1 MWEVRTMNRMIS
13 FGYGYKDGKLIVVE
27 SEAEIVKSIFTDY
40 INGKILKEIADELTI
55 KGIDFFNGKCC
66 WNKNMVFRIIEN
78 KKYIGEDG
86 YPEIISFEQYEAA
99 NVRKGRKAN
108 RKTSLPRETEELKK
122 YVFCGQC
129 GRLLHRRTKW
139 RTREKWYCQN
149 GCKCDKYIDDSV
161 IYTAVEKAGEKI
173 SCDPTVLTADE
184 TCTYK
189 RTQEIMRYSNE
200 IARLTAS
207 PSPSFKAGKKL
218 ILECA
223 SLKFQACR
231 ENKGASYTNRIL
243 QLTKNKKYDI
253 DYISDVVSKIIV
265 EKDGTATVAM
275 INGAKISNR
284 EVNDAGTSEKSC
296 NEDRCQSD
304 SCQAE

>member
-1 MWEVRTMNRMIS
+1 MNRMIS

-99 NVRKGRKAN
+99 NAIKGRKAN

-139 RTREKWYCQN
+139 KTREKWYCQN
-149 GCKCDKYIDDSV
+149 GCKCDKYIDDKV
-161 IYTAVEKAGEKI
+161 VYAAVEKAGEKI

-207 PSPSFKAGKKL
+207 PNPSFKAGKKL

-253 DYISDVVSKIIV
+253 DYISDVVSKV
-265 EKDGTATVAM
+265 
-275 INGAKISNR
+275 S
-284 EVNDAGTSEKSC
+284 
-296 NEDRCQSD
+296 
-304 SCQAE
+304 

>member
-1 MWEVRTMNRMIS
+1 MNRMIS

-40 INGKILKEIADELTI
+40 IDGKILKEIADELTI

-86 YPEIISFEQYEAA
+86 YPEIISFEQYE
-99 NVRKGRKAN
+99 KAN
-108 RKTSLPRETEELKK
+108 SIKCKKTRRKIVLPRETEELKK

-129 GRLLHRRTKW
+129 GRLLHRRTKC

-161 IYTAVEKAGEKI
+161 IYTAVKRVGERI
-173 SCDPTVLTADE
+173 SDDPTILTVGE

-207 PSPSFKAGKKL
+207 QNPSFMAGKKL

-243 QLTKNKKYDI
+243 QLTNNKKYGI
-253 DYISDVVSKIIV
+253 DYISDTVSEIII
-265 EKDGTATVAM
+265 EKDGAVTVEM
-275 INGAKISNR
+275 INGAKISSR
-284 EVNDAGTSEKSC
+284 EVDNADTSKKNC
-296 NEDRCQSD
+296 NENRCQSD

>member
-1 MWEVRTMNRMIS
+1 
-13 FGYGYKDGKLIVVE
+13 
-27 SEAEIVKSIFTDY
+27 
-40 INGKILKEIADELTI
+40 
-55 KGIDFFNGKCC
+55 
-66 WNKNMVFRIIEN
+66 MVFRIIEN

-265 EKDGTATVAM
+265 EKDGTVTVAM